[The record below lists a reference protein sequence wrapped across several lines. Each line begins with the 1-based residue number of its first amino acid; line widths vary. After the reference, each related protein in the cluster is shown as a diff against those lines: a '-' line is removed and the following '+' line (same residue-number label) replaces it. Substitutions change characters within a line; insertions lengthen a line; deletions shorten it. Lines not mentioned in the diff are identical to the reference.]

1 MELRLNVSIR
11 FLKYALAWETG
22 SAFAR
27 LACVRRVNKTPPS
40 NVCQTA
46 PISLFWASRG
56 LMSTILPQMSFE
68 FPFKL
73 TGRLTIFF
81 FCNRPI
87 MALAQILVPRWGPQ
101 FRHCFADGLNQ
112 KFSGLFHDVQR
123 IIIYSLS
130 FFLLF
135 FIFRKYAEA
144 KACVKNATLT
154 LCKMTGEQV
163 EVVNF
168 YCDTFNPFCFNL
180 SDPPMVKQPRVS
192 EHRVSRESGTQL
204 PAVTPTQS
212 VKGSAEVKSRG
223 GGQST
228 SLSSY
233 RFVVILS
240 VVVLIRTVS

>member
-1 MELRLNVSIR
+1 MQDE
-11 FLKYALAWETG
+11 K
-22 SAFAR
+22 
-27 LACVRRVNKTPPS
+27 
-40 NVCQTA
+40 
-46 PISLFWASRG
+46 
-56 LMSTILPQMSFE
+56 
-68 FPFKL
+68 
-73 TGRLTIFF
+73 
-81 FCNRPI
+81 
-87 MALAQILVPRWGPQ
+87 
-101 FRHCFADGLNQ
+101 
-112 KFSGLFHDVQR
+112 
-123 IIIYSLS
+123 
-130 FFLLF
+130 
-135 FIFRKYAEA
+135 
-144 KACVKNATLT
+144 
-154 LCKMTGEQV
+154 EQV

-192 EHRVSRESGTQL
+192 EHRVSRESGPRL

>member
-1 MELRLNVSIR
+1 M
-11 FLKYALAWETG
+11 K
-22 SAFAR
+22 
-27 LACVRRVNKTPPS
+27 K
-40 NVCQTA
+40 
-46 PISLFWASRG
+46 
-56 LMSTILPQMSFE
+56 
-68 FPFKL
+68 
-73 TGRLTIFF
+73 
-81 FCNRPI
+81 
-87 MALAQILVPRWGPQ
+87 
-101 FRHCFADGLNQ
+101 
-112 KFSGLFHDVQR
+112 
-123 IIIYSLS
+123 
-130 FFLLF
+130 
-135 FIFRKYAEA
+135 
-144 KACVKNATLT
+144 
-154 LCKMTGEQV
+154 EQV

-228 SLSSY
+228 SLASY